1 MRQKVEKASSILFIA
16 YALFSH
22 RLHRPFRHLLF
33 GSFLYISSTLYHLL
47 HPQLNIFLLLLSTF
61 FAIPLTT
68 LSLSLSL
75 SLFLSL
81 FMEKTS
87 GYPYYRQNYSKRGF
101 SRNCRFKLPKG
112 SELTIRYLK
121 NLADKVARALQSV
134 TTRKRQSPKDSSSLG
149 RSNPAFVAPVD
160 SHRTEAIEDCIE
172 FINSSSSFSRSNSVT
187 ANS

>member
-1 MRQKVEKASSILFIA
+1 MLTLSFLTASIDLFVI
-16 YALFSH
+16 YFLVLFYIF
-22 RLHRPFRHLLF
+22 RLHSIIYYTHNLIYFSCCCLHFLLF
-33 GSFLYISSTLYHLL
+33 HS
-47 HPQLNIFLLLLSTF
+47 Q
-61 FAIPLTT
+61 
-68 LSLSLSL
+68 LSLSL

-134 TTRKRQSPKDSSSLG
+134 TTRKRQSPKDSSSIG